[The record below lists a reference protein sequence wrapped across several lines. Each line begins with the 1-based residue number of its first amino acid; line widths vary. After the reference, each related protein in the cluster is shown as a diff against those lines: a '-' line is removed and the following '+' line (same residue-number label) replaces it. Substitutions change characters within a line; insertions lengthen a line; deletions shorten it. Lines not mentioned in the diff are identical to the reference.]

1 MGENERPEST
11 QDMGAA
17 SLTLRCAD
25 VFFCKRGALEKWVN
39 LGVNQHKQPENETT
53 AHLTVGDED
62 TCCYGCRIA
71 PSNQPTIT

>member
-11 QDMGAA
+11 QEMRIALLD
-17 SLTLRCAD
+17 AD
-25 VFFCKRGALEKWVN
+25 HVFSSKNRGGALEKWEN

-62 TCCYGCRIA
+62 TCCYGRRIA